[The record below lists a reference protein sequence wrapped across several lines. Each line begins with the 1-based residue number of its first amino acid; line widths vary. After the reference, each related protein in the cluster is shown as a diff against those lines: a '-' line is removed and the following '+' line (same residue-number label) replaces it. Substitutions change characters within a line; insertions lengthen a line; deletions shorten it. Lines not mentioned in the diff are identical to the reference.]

1 MIGTRLVPMSELLS
15 AEATLTRTCFVFD
28 LCLDP
33 ISAEL
38 QVATVAC
45 HVGGLGMIDRGLVV
59 FLVGSCSQPILLR
72 MPRLA
77 MTSALSVWLTALI
90 SDSAVDVEM
99 LPWSVEHQHMSLPAR
114 YPR

>member
-45 HVGGLGMIDRGLVV
+45 HVGGLGMIDRGLV
-59 FLVGSCSQPILLR
+59 ILLNLS
-72 MPRLA
+72 RLSFPTHLVEDA
-77 MTSALSVWLTALI
+77 TIGDDLSFECVV
-90 SDSAVDVEM
+90 DSFD
-99 LPWSVEHQHMSLPAR
+99 L
-114 YPR
+114 